1 MFILRIL
8 QERRRKRSK
17 SKWDAQNFDAIW
29 REINIDGRKKKL
41 GDKSQ
46 DDQVEH
52 LRSYTTSFKEA
63 NWKKMIKRKMSNK
76 NQTNDVSVVCKGRS
90 YLVYNQN

>member
-1 MFILRIL
+1 MGCPKLWCHLTRNKYWW
-8 QERRRKRSK
+8 E
-17 SKWDAQNFDAIW
+17 
-29 REINIDGRKKKL
+29 EKKL